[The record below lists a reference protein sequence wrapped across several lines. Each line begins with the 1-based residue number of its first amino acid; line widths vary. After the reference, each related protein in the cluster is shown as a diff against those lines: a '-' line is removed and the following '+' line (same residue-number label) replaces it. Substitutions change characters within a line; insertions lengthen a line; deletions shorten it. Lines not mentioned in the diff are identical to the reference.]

1 MLTKC
6 LLPILQTIPHP
17 EWHSLWLGQAR
28 PPSVRSVRGS
38 PFEHNGLWSPHR
50 GRTFKTIP
58 IPISFSISYFASPLE
73 CNVFADRGPIW
84 VSLQIF
90 SIPLGSAATGGSGTA
105 SSVCFYKRLISM
117 QSCLNCLL
125 EGWGWI
131 KQYPLALDSGP
142 FASHLFL
149 YWVKMET
156 WHQATAKGKPKGG
169 WFWSLWWI
177 SSFQF
182 NKSAQLTLFS
192 PSPVP
197 VTAQPLNMCLVNE
210 SFR

>member
-6 LLPILQTIPHP
+6 LLPIPQTIPHP
-17 EWHSLWLGQAR
+17 VWHSLWLEQAC
-28 PPSVRSVRGS
+28 PPSAHSVRGS
-38 PFEHNGLWSPHR
+38 LFKYNRIWSTHR
-50 GRTFKTIP
+50 GRIFKTIA
-58 IPISFSISYFASPLE
+58 IPISCFASPLE
-73 CNVFADRGPIW
+73 CNAFTDRGPIW

-105 SSVCFYKRLISM
+105 SSMCFYKRLISM

-156 WHQATAKGKPKGG
+156 WHQATAKGKPKGA

-182 NKSAQLTLFS
+182 NKSAQLTPFF

-197 VTAQPLNMCLVNE
+197 VTAHPLNMCLVNE